1 MTIKGIRGPAVRRVA
16 LSLILCFTFT
26 ASASA
31 EVLGTLSEQ
40 WQTDMGG
47 GAVYKHTVYY
57 SDSVGN
63 QTENYVEYTPNTDAV
78 PVVVNGESVYGKRT
92 LTSAAEYMEENNL
105 RPLIGINGD
114 YFSTKTGIPM
124 GYTIIDGEIY
134 SKESGQQDAIGFR
147 ADGTA
152 FIDTL
157 AIDTSV
163 EHNGVTIP
171 IQYINKWPQDG
182 LSWVYMLTDDYGDT
196 TRSSFNALY
205 VICTPV
211 SGELAVNSEMTLGV
225 DEVFIYD
232 GEIAIPDGKYVFVM
246 DVDGNQECYNMLAVL
261 AAGDTLTL
269 RSSTYGST
277 HDWAEAEYALSS
289 IGGRLIKNG
298 ELGSG
303 FEAGAA
309 PRTAVGIKAD
319 GTVVFYT
326 LDGRQSGYSY
336 GAQIQT
342 VARRMQELGC
352 VDAIN
357 LDGGGSTAIG
367 AVFPGSTSF
376 VVTNRPSDGVQRS
389 CANYLFLRDMRPQT
403 GIPWY
408 VEWRE
413 YENRNYL
420 AGTSLQ
426 LEATSVYDTGNY
438 KMESLTGVTY
448 TADNQNGA
456 SSEVD
461 QNGYITFKGT
471 GTTYINV
478 TGEGYSKTFD
488 FAVYETP
495 EEIRVYNEA
504 TGEEIDQLTV
514 DEGGMYNID
523 LEAAAYVNG
532 VRLEAYPSLFRW
544 EADGSGIASVDEDGV
559 VSIQDNGSGGGV
571 ISVTVGDYTKA
582 IPITV
587 IKQEKFTDMQG
598 HWAHDVV
605 DSMADAG
612 IINGFEENGAIVFK
626 PDENI
631 TRIQFSA
638 IMCKALGINTA
649 DFSDYSLDY
658 TDTAEIQPWAVE
670 YVRAMSALGY
680 ITGRSGQNGYSFAP
694 DDSITRAE
702 AFTIMGRAVDG
713 DENSV
718 MSYADSGDIPLWA
731 QQSMGKLSAM
741 GIINGYSDNT
751 IKPNDLLTRAEAAS
765 LVSKLLV
772 LDSGM

>member
-1 MTIKGIRGPAVRRVA
+1 MRMKRIRRTARRSAA
-16 LSLILCFTFT
+16 LSLFLCLTLT
-26 ASASA
+26 LPAYA

-40 WQTDMGG
+40 WQTEMGG

-92 LTSAAEYMEENNL
+92 LTSAAEYMQANNL

-114 YFSTKTGIPM
+114 FFSTKTGIPM

-171 IQYINKWPQDG
+171 VQYINKWPQDG
-182 LSWVYMLTDDYGDT
+182 LSWVYMLTDDYGET
-196 TRSSFNALY
+196 TKSAFNALY
-205 VICTPV
+205 VICTPS
-211 SGELAVNSEMTLGV
+211 SGELAVNSEMTLSV
-225 DEVFIYD
+225 DEVFIYN
-232 GEIAIPDGKYVFVM
+232 GEIAIPDGKYVFVL
-246 DVDGNQECYNMLAVL
+246 DVDGDRSCYDMLAAL

-269 RSSTYGST
+269 RSSTYGSA
-277 HDWAEAEYALSS
+277 HDWAEAEYAVSS
-289 IGGRLIKNG
+289 IGGRLINNG

-326 LDGRQSGYSY
+326 LDGRQNGYSY

-342 VARRMQELGC
+342 AARRMQELGC

-367 AVFPGSTSF
+367 AVFPGSSSF
-376 VVTNRPSDGVQRS
+376 AVTNRPSDGVQRS

-438 KMESLTGVTY
+438 KMDGLTGVTY
-448 TADNQNGA
+448 TADNRESA
-456 SSEVD
+456 ASEVD
-461 QNGYITFKGT
+461 QNGYVTFKGT

-478 TGEGYSKTFD
+478 TGESYSKTFD

-504 TGEEIDQLTV
+504 TGEEINELTV
-514 DEGGMYNID
+514 NEGGMYNID

-544 EADGSGIASVDEDGV
+544 ETDGGGIASADEDGV
-559 VSIQDNGSGGGV
+559 VSVRDNGSGGGAV
-571 ISVTVGDYTKA
+571 SVTVGGYTKA
-582 IPITV
+582 IPVRV
-587 IKQEKFTDMQG
+587 IEQEKFADMQG

-605 DSMADAG
+605 GSMADAG
-612 IINGFEENGAIVFK
+612 IINGFEEDGAMVFK

-638 IMCKALGINTA
+638 VMCKALGINTA
-649 DFSDYSLDY
+649 DFAGYSLDY
-658 TDTAEIQPWAVE
+658 TDAADIQPWAVE

-680 ITGRSGQNGYSFAP
+680 ITGRSGENGQSFAP
-694 DDSITRAE
+694 EDSITRAE

-713 DENSV
+713 GANSV

-731 QQSMGKLSAM
+731 QEPMGKLSAL

-751 IKPNDLLTRAEAAS
+751 IKPNALLTRAESAS
-765 LVSKLLV
+765 LVSKLLA
-772 LDSGM
+772 LDGGM